1 MPQYGLRCQSG
12 PLIPYVMPKQLLSL
26 IYAAVLIVSA
36 LPAAENPA
44 NRPPNVIVML
54 IDDMGMT
61 DLSCYG
67 SKFYESPNIDQLA
80 RDGVRFTQGYSAC
93 TVCSPTRAA
102 LLTGK
107 YPARLHLTDW
117 ISGHVRPHA
126 KLKIPEW
133 KQFLAF
139 EEITLAEQ
147 LKSAGYATASIG
159 KWHLTPGLKE
169 GDEAYYPDKHGFDLN
184 IGGYHRGQPPSY
196 VSPYGI
202 PTLKDGPK
210 GEFLTDREAAESV
223 KFIEANKDKPFF
235 LYLPHYAVH
244 QPIAGKA
251 DVIAKFKAKDTTGL
265 KQKNA
270 TYAALISTVDESLA
284 TIRAALKRLKL
295 EDNTIIIF
303 NSDNG
308 GLLPTTDNSPLR
320 AGKGSAYEGG
330 VRVPLIV
337 HWPGVTKAGT
347 IENTPAISLDLYPT
361 ILEMTG
367 IKPLQSQVDGVSLA
381 PLLKSGT
388 KPDREAIFWH
398 YPHYHPG
405 GATPYSAVRSGD
417 YRLVHFYE
425 DGRDEMYNLA
435 LDVSEARDLAATEPD
450 RAKALR
456 SKLDAWLKSVD
467 AQLPTPNPAYD
478 ATLDQAGKGKAKKN
492 SLKVG
497 E

>member
-1 MPQYGLRCQSG
+1 MKML
-12 PLIPYVMPKQLLSL
+12 QLLLTLTLTLTTSL
-26 IYAAVLIVSA
+26 LAVDSA
-36 LPAAENPA
+36 PK
-44 NRPPNVIVML
+44 RPPNVIIVL

-80 RDGVRFTQGYSAC
+80 KDGVRFTQGYSAC

-107 YPARLHLTDW
+107 YPARLHITDW
-117 ISGHVRPHA
+117 IPGHERPKA
-126 KLKIPEW
+126 KMKIPEW
-133 KQFLAF
+133 QKFLPF

-159 KWHLTPGLKE
+159 KWHLTPGLKV
-169 GDEAYYPDKHGFDLN
+169 GDEAYYPDKHGFDIN

-196 VSPYGI
+196 FSPYKI
-202 PTLKDGPK
+202 PTLTDGPV
-210 GEFLTDREAAESV
+210 GEYLTDREANEAV

-244 QPIAGKA
+244 QPIAGKPE
-251 DVIAKFKAKDTTGL
+251 VVAKFKAKDTTDL

-270 TYAALISTVDESLA
+270 TYAALVSSVDDA
-284 TIRAALKRLKL
+284 MGMIRAALKRLKID
-295 EDNTIIIF
+295 EQTIIIF
-303 NSDNG
+303 TSDNG
-308 GLLPTTDNSPLR
+308 GLIGTTDNSPLR

-330 VRVPLIV
+330 VRVPLIMF
-337 HWPGVTKAGT
+337 WPGVTKAGT
-347 IENTPAISLDLYPT
+347 LEPTPAISIDIYPT
-361 ILEMTG
+361 VLEMTG
-367 IKPLQSQVDGVSLA
+367 IKPLQSLIDGNSLA
-381 PLLKSGT
+381 SLLKSGA
-388 KPDREAIFWH
+388 KPDRDTIFWH

-405 GATPYSAVRSGD
+405 GATPYSAIRSGD

-425 DGRDEMYNLA
+425 DGHDEMYNVA
-435 LDVSEARDLAATEPD
+435 TDVSETKDLAVTEPD

-456 SKLDAWLKSVD
+456 TRLDAWLESVD
-467 AQLPTPNPAYD
+467 AQLPTTNPAYD
-478 ATLDQAGKGKAKKN
+478 PAADNAGKAKGKKAGK
-492 SLKVG
+492 KVG

>member
-1 MPQYGLRCQSG
+1 MLRPLFALLLGLMT
-12 PLIPYVMPKQLLSL
+12 L
-26 IYAAVLIVSA
+26 AAA
-36 LPAAENPA
+36 PTPG
-44 NRPPNVIVML
+44 RHPNVIL
-54 IDDMGMT
+54 ILVDDMGQT

-67 SKFYESPNIDQLA
+67 SRFYETPNVDQLA
-80 RDGVRFTQGYSAC
+80 KDGVRFTNGYSAC

-117 ISGHVRPHA
+117 IAGHERPHA
-126 KLKIPEW
+126 KLKIPDW
-133 KQFLAF
+133 QKFLPF

-169 GDEAYYPDKHGFDLN
+169 GDEAYYPDKHGFDVN
-184 IGGYHRGQPPSY
+184 IGGYHRGQPPRY

-202 PTLKDGPK
+202 PTLKDGPS
-210 GEFLTDREAAESV
+210 GEFLTDREAEEAV
-223 KFIEANKDKPFF
+223 KFMTANKDKPFF
-235 LYLPHYAVH
+235 IYLPHYAVH
-244 QPIAGKA
+244 QPIAGKPE
-251 DVIAKFKAKDTTGL
+251 VVAKFKAKADKTPDL

-270 TYAALISTVDESLA
+270 TYAALVTSVDDSLG
-284 TIRAALKRLKL
+284 TIRAALKNLKL
-295 EDNTIIIF
+295 EDDTIIVF
-303 NSDNG
+303 TTDNG

-337 HWPGVTKAGT
+337 YWPGVTKAGA
-347 IENTPAISLDLYPT
+347 IEATPAVSVDLYPT
-361 ILEMTG
+361 LLEMTG
-367 IKPLQSQVDGVSLA
+367 VKPLQSLVDGVSLA
-381 PLLKSGT
+381 PLLKSGA

-405 GATPYSAVRSGD
+405 GATPYSAIRSGD
-417 YRLVHFYE
+417 LRLVHFYE
-425 DGRDEMYNLA
+425 DGHDELY
-435 LDVSEARDLAATEPD
+435 DLAADIGETKDLAAAQPE

-456 SKLDAWLKSVD
+456 TRLDAWLKSVD
-467 AQLPTPNPAYD
+467 AQLPTANPAFD
-478 ATLDQAGKGKAKKN
+478 PAADQAGKAKAKKAA
-492 SLKVG
+492 KKAG